1 MKKQLFFVLALIG
14 LMLMGGSINAYADL
28 ASYTNTA
35 TYHKPS
41 PSPGTDY
48 EVIYTTL
55 TKRRNLIQRGGLQME
70 MEQLPG

>member
-14 LMLMGGSINAYADL
+14 LMLMGGGMNAYADL

-35 TYHKPS
+35 PYHKPS

-48 EVIYTTL
+48 
-55 TKRRNLIQRGGLQME
+55 
-70 MEQLPG
+70 